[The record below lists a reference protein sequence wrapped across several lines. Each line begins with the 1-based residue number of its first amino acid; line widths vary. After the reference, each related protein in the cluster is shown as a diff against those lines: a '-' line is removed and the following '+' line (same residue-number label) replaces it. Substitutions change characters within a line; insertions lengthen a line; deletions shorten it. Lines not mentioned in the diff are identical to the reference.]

1 MIIDVIIIIIITIII
16 IIIII
21 ITIIMITI
29 INELLIPYYST
40 ALNSKFKR
48 IKMNKK
54 LLTGKRS
61 KK

>member
-1 MIIDVIIIIIITIII
+1 MIIDVIIIIIII
-16 IIIII
+16 
-21 ITIIMITI
+21 IIMIII

-40 ALNSKFKR
+40 VLNSKFKR
-48 IKMNKK
+48 LKMNKK

>member
-1 MIIDVIIIIIITIII
+1 MIIDVIIIIIIIII
-16 IIIII
+16 IIMII
-21 ITIIMITI
+21 I

-40 ALNSKFKR
+40 ATKR
-48 IKMNKK
+48 LKMNKK

>member
-1 MIIDVIIIIIITIII
+1 MIIDVIIIIIIMII
-16 IIIII
+16 
-21 ITIIMITI
+21 I

-48 IKMNKK
+48 LKMNKK

>member
-1 MIIDVIIIIIITIII
+1 MIIDVIIIIIIMII
-16 IIIII
+16 
-21 ITIIMITI
+21 I

-48 IKMNKK
+48 IKMNKT

>member
-1 MIIDVIIIIIITIII
+1 MIIDVIIIIII
-16 IIIII
+16 
-21 ITIIMITI
+21 IIMIII

-48 IKMNKK
+48 LKMNKK
-54 LLTGKRS
+54 LLTVKRS

>member
-1 MIIDVIIIIIITIII
+1 MIIDVIIIIII
-16 IIIII
+16 
-21 ITIIMITI
+21 ITLIMIII
-29 INELLIPYYST
+29 INELVISYYST

-48 IKMNKK
+48 IKMNNK